1 MDGLYEDKYVMVKI
15 PKNDSNS
22 FVIAG
27 VYILEKIDKKI
38 NEVIENIDLKKIP
51 KVQEKLKIIDEVK
64 NIYELGDIIKRHY
77 KKLRT
82 MNKNLNR
89 PKVVRKP
96 NKTTR
101 QYSTLSKEQN
111 FEKAKVLAKLSILE
125 RNNLISSILTDQKDN
140 VRLLLTMG
148 NAFNSSEI
156 IHYGEICKGQIIQVP
171 KEIVEIFSILQE
183 IQNHDDEVQEVE
195 SKLIEFLN
203 KKGEN
208 LND

>member
-15 PKNDSNS
+15 PKNGSNS

-27 VYILEKIDKKI
+27 VYILEKIDRKI

-64 NIYELGDIIKRHY
+64 NIDELGDIIKRHY

-96 NKTTR
+96 NNTTR